1 LPDCVEDVVVDVI
14 ESDVVPVVDV
24 EPVAV

>member
-1 LPDCVEDVVVDVI
+1 LPDCVEDVVVDVV
-14 ESDVVPVVDV
+14 EPDVVPVVDV